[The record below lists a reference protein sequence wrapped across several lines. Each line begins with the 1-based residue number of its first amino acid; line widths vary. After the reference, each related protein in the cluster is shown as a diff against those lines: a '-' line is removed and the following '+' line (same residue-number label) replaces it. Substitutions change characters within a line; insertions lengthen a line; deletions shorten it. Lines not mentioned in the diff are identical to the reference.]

1 MFHRI
6 ACVLIVAGCAPLAVA
21 EMDVPAV
28 GVALTVYNNNF
39 GVVQDTRYMNLPDT
53 SGGNSGGC
61 IVSFRDVAKLIDPTS
76 VHFTSPTDP
85 TGTTVLEQNYEY
97 DLVSA
102 DKLLDKYIDQR
113 IAVLTVAGERFEG
126 KLLSFDAGQLVLA
139 GDNQLHMIQR
149 PQNVRNIEFSK
160 LPEGLLTRPTL
171 VWKVATNQPGDRLVQ
186 VTYQTAG
193 LSWAAD
199 YTGVLNSDDTRM
211 DFAGWVTL
219 NNRSGATYKD
229 AKLKLIAG
237 DVRKIQPPQPRL
249 IDGISKSQLGR
260 EAAAGAGFAEQS
272 FFEYHL
278 YTLERATTVADN
290 QVKQVELLTAS
301 SVPVVKR
308 YVFEPEGRYWHKR
321 YGDSN
326 EYKVNIYVEL
336 VNNEASHL
344 GMPLPKGKVRLYKQ
358 AQGGDKEFIGEDMI
372 DHTPRDEKMK
382 LYVGDAFDVV
392 GEKTITNT
400 KQGPRWYQES
410 VKIELRNHKGTPVT
424 ILVREHN
431 RRGGTWSV
439 YNASTPFKD
448 IEAMTKEFEINV
460 APNGTSQLTFTSDYR
475 W

>member
-6 ACVLIVAGCAPLAVA
+6 ACACIVALCTATTAA
-21 EMDVPAV
+21 FADNQQ

-39 GVVQDTRYMNLPDT
+39 GVVQDTRTMKMPADNGLVRFT
-53 SGGNSGGC
+53 
-61 IVSFRDVAKLIDPTS
+61 DVAKLIDPTS
-76 VHFTSPTDP
+76 VHFTSLSDP

-113 IAVLTVAGERFEG
+113 IAVLTLAGERFEG
-126 KLLSFDAGQLVLA
+126 KLMSFDGGQLVLA
-139 GDNQLHMIQR
+139 GDNQLYMIQR
-149 PQNVRNIEFSK
+149 QQNVRNIEFSK
-160 LPEGLLTRPTL
+160 LPDGLLTRPTL
-171 VWKVATNQPGDRLVQ
+171 VWKIATNQPGDQLVQ

-199 YTGVLNSDDTRM
+199 YTGVLNGDDTRM

-219 NNRSGATYKD
+219 NNRSGVTYKD

-237 DVRKIQPPQPRL
+237 DVRKIQPPQPMLVERRMGL
-249 IDGISKSQLGR
+249 AKAAD
-260 EAAAGAGFAEQS
+260 AAGAGFAEQS

-278 YTLERATTVADN
+278 YTLQRATTVADN

-321 YGDSN
+321 YGESN

-336 VNNEASHL
+336 TNNEASHL
-344 GMPLPKGKVRLYKQ
+344 GMPLPKGKVRLYKTSGGG
-358 AQGGDKEFIGEDMI
+358 GGDKEFIGEDMI

-392 GEKTITNT
+392 GEKTVTDT

-410 VKIELRNHKGTPVT
+410 VKIELRNHKDTPVT

-439 YNASTPFKD
+439 YNASTPFRD
-448 IEAMTKEFEINV
+448 IDAMTREFEINV

>member
-6 ACVLIVAGCAPLAVA
+6 ACALIVALCATAAAIADNQP
-21 EMDVPAV
+21 

-39 GVVQDTRYMNLPDT
+39 GVVQDTRTMKMPAGRGL
-53 SGGNSGGC
+53 
-61 IVSFRDVAKLIDPTS
+61 VSFTDVAKLIDPTS
-76 VHFTSPTDP
+76 VHFTSLSDP
-85 TGTTVLEQNYEY
+85 AGTTVLEQNYEY

-113 IAVLTVAGERFEG
+113 IAVLTLAGERFEG
-126 KLLSFDAGQLVLA
+126 KLMSFDGGQLVLA

-149 PQNVRNIEFSK
+149 AQNVRNIEFSK

-171 VWKVATNQPGDRLVQ
+171 VWKIATNQPGDQLVQ

-199 YTGVLNSDDTRM
+199 YTGVLNADDTRM

-229 AKLKLIAG
+229 ARLKLIAG
-237 DVRKIQPPQPRL
+237 DVRKIQPPQPMMDRGMKAL
-249 IDGISKSQLGR
+249 
-260 EAAAGAGFAEQS
+260 AAETGKGTPQFAEQS

-278 YTLERATTVADN
+278 YTLQRATTVADN
-290 QVKQVELLTAS
+290 QVKQVELLTAA

-321 YGDSN
+321 YGESN

-372 DHTPRDEKMK
+372 DHTPRDEKVK

-392 GEKTITNT
+392 GEKTITDT
-400 KQGPRWYQES
+400 KQGSRWYQES
-410 VKIELRNHKGTPVT
+410 VKIELRNHKDAAVT
-424 ILVREHN
+424 IRVREHN

-448 IEAMTKEFEINV
+448 IDAMTKEFEINV
-460 APNGTSQLTFTSDYR
+460 APHGTSQLTFTSDHR